1 MHQNVEMNRDEQRLA
16 LVYGLDDPVRR
27 RLYDYVSGSAE
38 PVGRDE
44 AAAAVG
50 IGRPLA
56 AYHLDRLVSLGLL
69 TADYRRPAGRSGPGA
84 GRPAKVYARSPKE
97 FTVTAPPRE
106 YELAARLLAEAV
118 ESDASGFSL
127 ACLKR
132 AARRLGAEMGR
143 SGAAEPHIRSTS
155 SQRQLRAA
163 DARPVAH
170 GRSGQAAMRAVLT
183 EHGFEPFAEEDG
195 SIALRNCPF
204 HQLAERHREVVCTM
218 NLALLEGVTAGIDAQ
233 DVQPALEPVPGRCCV
248 VLRTGEEPNPPTD
261 GAS

>member
-1 MHQNVEMNRDEQRLA
+1 MQENVAMNREEQRHA

-27 RLYDYVSGSAE
+27 KLYDYVSGSAE

-44 AAAAVG
+44 AAAAAG

-69 TADYRRPAGRSGPGA
+69 TADYRRPPGRTGPGA
-84 GRPAKVYARSPKE
+84 GRPAKVYARSPRE
-97 FTVTAPPRE
+97 FAMTAPPRE

-132 AARRLGAEMGR
+132 AARRLGAEIGR
-143 SGAAEPHIRSTS
+143 GSAGQPQRDGSGLRPAA
-155 SQRQLRAA
+155 QDRA
-163 DARPVAH
+163 
-170 GRSGQAAMRAVLT
+170 GRETMRAVLT
-183 EHGFEPFAEEDG
+183 EHGFEPFTDENG
-195 SIALRNCPF
+195 SMALRNCPF

-218 NLALLEGVTAGIDAQ
+218 NLALLEGVTAGIGAQ
-233 DVQPALEPVPGRCCV
+233 DVRPALEPAPGHCCV
-248 VLRTGEEPNPPTD
+248 VLHPDQDANPPTN
-261 GAS
+261 GAP

>member
-1 MHQNVEMNRDEQRLA
+1 MQQNLEMNRDEQRLA

-44 AAAAVG
+44 AAAAVA

-69 TADYRRPAGRSGPGA
+69 TADYRRPPGRTGPGA
-84 GRPAKVYARSPKE
+84 GRPAKVYARSPRE
-97 FTVTAPPRE
+97 FAVSAPPRE

-132 AARRLGAEMGR
+132 AARRLGAEIGR
-143 SGAAEPHIRSTS
+143 GSAGQPQRRGEATRPAAIAGNGP
-155 SQRQLRAA
+155 AA
-163 DARPVAH
+163 V
-170 GRSGQAAMRAVLT
+170 RAVLT
-183 EHGFEPFAEEDG
+183 EHGFEPFTDADG
-195 SIALRNCPF
+195 SMALRNCPF
-204 HQLAERHREVVCTM
+204 HQLAERHREIVCTM
-218 NLALLEGVTAGIDAQ
+218 NLALLEGVTAGIGAQ
-233 DVQPALEPVPGRCCV
+233 DVRPALEPVPGRCCV
-248 VLRTGEEPNPPTD
+248 VLRTGQHPNPPTD
-261 GAS
+261 GAP

>member
-1 MHQNVEMNRDEQRLA
+1 MQQNVAMNRDEQRHA

-27 RLYDYVSGSAE
+27 RLYDYVAGSAE

-69 TADYRRPAGRSGPGA
+69 TADYRRPPGRTGPGA
-84 GRPAKVYARSPKE
+84 GRPAKVYARSATE
-97 FTVTAPPRE
+97 FAVTAPPRE

-132 AARRLGAEMGR
+132 AARRLGTEIGR
-143 SGAAEPHIRSTS
+143 GPAGQPQRRGHGPRPAVHGST
-155 SQRQLRAA
+155 
-163 DARPVAH
+163 
-170 GRSGQAAMRAVLT
+170 GQDAMRAVLT
-183 EHGFEPFAEEDG
+183 EHGFEPFTDADG
-195 SIALRNCPF
+195 SMALRNCPF
-204 HQLAERHREVVCTM
+204 HQLAERHREIVCTM
-218 NLALLEGVTAGIDAQ
+218 NLALLEGVTAGIGAR
-233 DVQPALEPVPGRCCV
+233 DVRPELEPVQGRCCV
-248 VLRTGEEPNPPTD
+248 VMRLGRDLNPPTD
-261 GAS
+261 GAP